1 MQIEMEYL
9 QIILQILPYIVG
21 VGGGGL
27 IAFIVYRKQ
36 NQRVKEA
43 EAKLKE
49 SEAKQSSIETQM
61 QEIDL
66 GAHYIEQS
74 FAMQQQ
80 MQQLLQTNNADT
92 AKIAAE
98 VTEVKGTVAGV
109 SKQLSTTNKEVAMIK
124 RYLNGQFKE
133 FVEAEKAKRKK

>member
-1 MQIEMEYL
+1 MEYL

-21 VGGGGL
+21 VGGGGM
-27 IAFIVYRKQ
+27 IAMIVYRRQ
-36 NQRVKEA
+36 NKRLKEA

-49 SEAKQSSIETQM
+49 
-61 QEIDL
+61 
-66 GAHYIEQS
+66 QS
-74 FAMQQQ
+74 FAMQRQ
-80 MQQLLQTNNADT
+80 MQELLRANNADT

-98 VTEVKGTVAGV
+98 LTEVKGTVAGL

>member
-1 MQIEMEYL
+1 MDYVN
-9 QIILQILPYIVG
+9 IIISLLPYIVG

-27 IAFIVYRKQ
+27 IALIVYRKQ

-61 QEIDL
+61 KEIDL

-74 FAMQQQ
+74 VAMQQQ

-92 AKIAAE
+92 AKIAAQ
-98 VTEVKGTVAGV
+98 VAEVKSSVIAL
-109 SKQLSTTNKEVAMIK
+109 SKKLDATNKEVAMMK
-124 RYLNGQFKE
+124 RYLNGQYKE
-133 FVEAEKAKRKK
+133 FVEQEKTKKKK

>member
-1 MQIEMEYL
+1 MDYVN
-9 QIILQILPYIVG
+9 IIISLLPYIVG

-27 IAFIVYRKQ
+27 IALIVYRKQ

-61 QEIDL
+61 KEIDL

-98 VTEVKGTVAGV
+98 VAEVKSSV
-109 SKQLSTTNKEVAMIK
+109 SGLSKKVDATNKEVAMMK
-124 RYLNGQFKE
+124 RYLNGQYKE
-133 FVEAEKAKRKK
+133 FVEQEKTKKKK

>member
-1 MQIEMEYL
+1 METV
-9 QIILQILPYIVG
+9 QIILQVLPYIVG

-27 IAFIVYRKQ
+27 IAMIVYRRQ
-36 NQRVKEA
+36 NKRLKEA

-61 QEIDL
+61 KEIDL

-80 MQQLLQTNNADT
+80 MQQLLQANNADT

-109 SKQLSTTNKEVAMIK
+109 LKQLSATNKEVAMIK

-133 FVEAEKAKRKK
+133 FVEDEKAKRKKA

>member
-1 MQIEMEYL
+1 MDYVN
-9 QIILQILPYIVG
+9 IIISLLPYIVG

-27 IAFIVYRKQ
+27 IAMIVYRRQ
-36 NQRVKEA
+36 NKRLKEA

-61 QEIDL
+61 KEIDL

-98 VTEVKGTVAGV
+98 VTEVKGTVAGL

-124 RYLNGQFKE
+124 RYLNGQYKE
-133 FVEAEKAKRKK
+133 FVAQEAATKKK

>member
-1 MQIEMEYL
+1 METL

-27 IAFIVYRKQ
+27 IALIVYRKQ

-61 QEIDL
+61 KEIDL

-92 AKIAAE
+92 AKIAAQ
-98 VTEVKGTVAGV
+98 VAEVKSSVIAL
-109 SKQLSTTNKEVAMIK
+109 SKKLDATNKEVAMMK
-124 RYLNGQFKE
+124 RYLNGQYKE
-133 FVEAEKAKRKK
+133 FVEQEKARKKK

>member
-1 MQIEMEYL
+1 MEYL
-9 QIILQILPYIVG
+9 NIILQILPYIVG

-66 GAHYIEQS
+66 GSRYIEQS
-74 FAMQQQ
+74 IQ
-80 MQQLLQTNNADT
+80 MQQKMQALLQSNNADT
-92 AKIAAE
+92 AKIAEQMAE
-98 VTEVKGTVAGV
+98 VKTSVTGL
-109 SKQLSTTNKEVAMIK
+109 SKKVDATNREVAMMK
-124 RYLNGQFKE
+124 RYLNGQYKE
-133 FVEAEKAKRKK
+133 FVEQEKLKRKKK

>member
-1 MQIEMEYL
+1 MEYL

-74 FAMQQQ
+74 FAMQRQ
-80 MQQLLQTNNADT
+80 MQELLRANNADT
-92 AKIAAE
+92 AKTASEVAE
-98 VTEVKGTVAGV
+98 IKTAV
-109 SKQLSTTNKEVAMIK
+109 SDLTKQQSTTNKELAMMK
-124 RYLNGQFKE
+124 RYLNGQYKE
-133 FVEAEKAKRKK
+133 FVEAEKLKRKKK